1 MPRAGLSREK
11 VLAAAL
17 ALVDREGIAAL
28 SMRKLGAELGVEAM
42 TLYYYVPNKDAV
54 LDGLID
60 MAVSRITVEP
70 VGPWR
75 EWLRAFAVA
84 IRRELLAHPALLPLV
99 ATRPVLAPGGL
110 AAVERMAA
118 ALRAEGFGALEG
130 LQLINA
136 VATFVV
142 GHTLAE
148 AGRTPGH
155 DEPDVAGVMG
165 GLDPGEHPVLVEALR
180 AGLGTPEDHQERFD
194 RALDALLQGLAPR
207 TPL

>member
-1 MPRAGLSREK
+1 MPRVGLSREK

-28 SMRKLGAELGVEAM
+28 SMRRLGSELGVEAM

-60 MAVSRITVEP
+60 MAVSRVTVEP

-99 ATRPVLAPGGL
+99 ATRPVLAPGGPGD
-110 AAVERMAA
+110 R
-118 ALRAEGFGALEG
+118 GADG
-130 LQLINA
+130 
-136 VATFVV
+136 
-142 GHTLAE
+142 GRP
-148 AGRTPGH
+148 AGR
-155 DEPDVAGVMG
+155 GVR
-165 GLDPGEHPVLVEALR
+165 R
-180 AGLGTPEDHQERFD
+180 AGGTPARQRGGHVRR
-194 RALDALLQGLAPR
+194 RAHAGRGR
-207 TPL
+207 TYARA

>member
-17 ALVDREGIAAL
+17 SLVDREGVAAL

-54 LDGLID
+54 LDGLVD
-60 MAVSRITVEP
+60 AAVSRVTVEP

-75 EWLRAFAVA
+75 EWTRAFAVA
-84 IRRELLAHPALLPLV
+84 VRRELLAHPALLPLV

-110 AAVERMAA
+110 ATVERMAA
-118 ALRAEGFGALEG
+118 ALRDEGFAAIEA
-130 LQLINA
+130 LQLVNA
-136 VATFVV
+136 LATFVI

-155 DEPDVAGVMG
+155 DEPDVAGTMER
-165 GLDPGEHPVLVEALR
+165 LDPGEYPVLVEAVR
-180 AGLGTPEDHQERFD
+180 AGLGTPEEHQERFD

-207 TPL
+207 GTA